1 MSEKHIHVY
10 FNRKVSSWDIK
21 DFLDCCELDDISDK
35 ISIYL
40 KSLEAIANTEEGQ
53 KCERAKELLARYRE
67 ASHEVSAGA
76 WAISKVVL
84 RSRLKAVLRSRLKVD
99 LGSRPDRKLARN
111 WESKHRKMSSE
122 ASNSIN
128 FYGNIQNNG
137 IIASEATKNKSV
149 TNTTHP
155 EKKRPAEDASHVTTS
170 PPNLRHHT
178 PPPHYI
184 LVSSDSEPDEDDNSD
199 KEEKFCL
206 DINTV
211 SFDDYVDQSKRD
223 SKWKLLD
230 GRHLVKALNS
240 KTSEMVKLFPKKD
253 KKEQTLIAKSV
264 IRLGLSSIIDL
275 SSEFEDG
282 MCSWFEK
289 DWANIKKKVYEI
301 IDMKP
306 KAFEGEVENMCSA
319 YKYNE
324 ARDYSYKIKTSNTSQ
339 TIDKFLRKPFIFV
352 DNSGKC
358 QEMSEIEYAI
368 EMIAPIMSEIFN
380 DTFEYIN
387 LRWGETLSN
396 VMSDRRRK
404 VDLRII
410 RIADKLE
417 LSHSECAKI
426 PSPTKIIHDRSKCLR
441 TLKGVLNNFLKRDL
455 SDEEVRDSKI
465 LGIQFSGIELL
476 DDGLYFGLE
485 GPTFEFPTQFMNIK
499 CLRSALEAL
508 FFFKKNVVEKAK
520 LQADPTKTNN
530 PLHKILHQSGSS
542 KAKHFKIKYIRDTYF
557 TPKKRKDDQ
566 NSYNSI

>member
-1 MSEKHIHVY
+1 
-10 FNRKVSSWDIK
+10 
-21 DFLDCCELDDISDK
+21 
-35 ISIYL
+35 
-40 KSLEAIANTEEGQ
+40 
-53 KCERAKELLARYRE
+53 
-67 ASHEVSAGA
+67 
-76 WAISKVVL
+76 
-84 RSRLKAVLRSRLKVD
+84 
-99 LGSRPDRKLARN
+99 
-111 WESKHRKMSSE
+111 
-122 ASNSIN
+122 
-128 FYGNIQNNG
+128 
-137 IIASEATKNKSV
+137 SEATKNRSV

-306 KAFEGEVENMCSA
+306 KAFEGEVENV
-319 YKYNE
+319 
-324 ARDYSYKIKTSNTSQ
+324 IG
-339 TIDKFLRKPFIFV
+339 TIEEEK
-352 DNSGKC
+352 
-358 QEMSEIEYAI
+358 MSEIEYAI

-380 DTFEYIN
+380 DTSEYIN

-396 VMSDRRRK
+396 VMSDRCRK
-404 VDLRII
+404 IDLQII
-410 RIADKLE
+410 RITDKLE
-417 LSHSECAKI
+417 LSHS
-426 PSPTKIIHDRSKCLR
+426 
-441 TLKGVLNNFLKRDL
+441 
-455 SDEEVRDSKI
+455 
-465 LGIQFSGIELL
+465 
-476 DDGLYFGLE
+476 
-485 GPTFEFPTQFMNIK
+485 
-499 CLRSALEAL
+499 
-508 FFFKKNVVEKAK
+508 
-520 LQADPTKTNN
+520 
-530 PLHKILHQSGSS
+530 
-542 KAKHFKIKYIRDTYF
+542 
-557 TPKKRKDDQ
+557 
-566 NSYNSI
+566 